1 MNLACPPPK
10 VRSCMFRFWLTLL
23 RLLPKQKSQAFN
35 IQGLQK
41 GLQIEKVYV
50 INLDREPSRW
60 SKVQQELRR
69 ILDSSGEE
77 LLNLT
82 ERYVA
87 VDANAF
93 LEDPPKDADIDPFYT
108 LGDQLFVEPQ
118 PLVFPTKFELNAP
131 IRMSR
136 AEIAVARSH
145 INVWR
150 KVAASNHAFVFILE
164 DDVWFHNGFAKHLD
178 QVWDEVVGACDK
190 KGKFDVLYLSY
201 IEAKHGAPKTFVSKQ
216 RIPPIARA
224 LTSFRIHSL
233 SRGCRKTASNAP
245 LSWSH

>member
-10 VRSCMFRFWLTLL
+10 VCSCMFRYWLTLL
-23 RLLPKQKSQAFN
+23 RLLPKQKCQAFN

-60 SKVQQELRR
+60 SKLQQELRR

-118 PLVFPTKFELNAP
+118 PLVAYSSEVCHP
-131 IRMSR
+131 
-136 AEIAVARSH
+136 
-145 INVWR
+145 
-150 KVAASNHAFVFILE
+150 NHVKPA
-164 DDVWFHNGFAKHLD
+164 
-178 QVWDEVVGACDK
+178 
-190 KGKFDVLYLSY
+190 
-201 IEAKHGAPKTFVSKQ
+201 T
-216 RIPPIARA
+216 
-224 LTSFRIHSL
+224 
-233 SRGCRKTASNAP
+233 
-245 LSWSH
+245 